1 MRFSV
6 KFAVAGDEKKI
17 PLQYRNMFLSIM
29 KKIFENG
36 SEAVYDSFYGENKN
50 VVKPFCF
57 AVYLPKPKWL
67 DDEVE
72 IEGGNLTL
80 NFSTSDMEKGI
91 YFFNGLLKQEGKEFS
106 YKNYKLKIEKI
117 NMGKEKVITS
127 RETIFKT
134 LSPIVVR
141 VHNREENRDEY
152 ITAENPK
159 FIEEFEKT
167 LKARVE
173 VLTGLKRE
181 IKAEVIDMKKNVIK
195 HKVGENKE
203 KEIMIDVSS
212 GVFKLTADIDVLD
225 LLYKAGVGGRTGEGF
240 GMVEVV

>member
-6 KFAVAGDEKKI
+6 KFAIAGSEKKI

-29 KKIFENG
+29 KKIYENG
-36 SEAVYDSFYGENKN
+36 SEAVFENFYGENKN

-57 AVYLPKPKWL
+57 AVYFPKPKFL
-67 DDEVE
+67 SEEVE
-72 IEGGNLTL
+72 IEGGSITL

-91 YFFNGLLKQEGKEFS
+91 YFFNGVLKQEGKEFS
-106 YKNYKLKIEKI
+106 YKNYKLKVDKI

-127 RETIFKT
+127 REVVFKT

-152 ITAENPK
+152 ITAENPN
-159 FIEEFEKT
+159 FTEEFEKS

-173 VLTGLKRE
+173 VLTGVKRE
-181 IKAEVIDMKKNVIK
+181 IKAEIIDMKKNVIK
-195 HKVGENKE
+195 HKVGENKA
-203 KEIMIDVSS
+203 KEIMIDANS
-212 GVFKLTADIDVLD
+212 GVFKLTTDIDVLD
-225 LLYKAGVGGRTGEGF
+225 LLYKAGMGGRTGEGF